1 MKCIVLAGGSGDRLW
16 PLSRKNYPKQFIH
29 IKENRSLFQ
38 ETIARNIP
46 FCEEFDI
53 ITSQKYA
60 NIVEGQL
67 QAFQGLR
74 YRCFYEEVGKKTAP
88 AVAIACL
95 CDNRSEDYLVVS
107 TDHIIDGGD
116 YKGAISAG
124 RTYMSQG
131 QLVCL
136 GIPAADHFKT
146 GYGYFH
152 DVDGKPRFS
161 HCEEEHPI
169 PQGET
174 WYYDTG
180 ILLFNG
186 GDYLHELSRKSPTL
200 YAQIRECVDQLDV
213 SQRNVR
219 IPAELVRDIEP
230 VSIGRAVTNVSEKMK
245 LVQGDFQ
252 WRRIM
257 TLESLDQYAHGAD
270 FGHVIQNN
278 CENVSIMNEA
288 DHQLVVA
295 NGLSDVIVV
304 NTPDAVYV
312 SRKNQADQIKTIIQN
327 NYGEQ
332 QAYFDE
338 GNIYYTPWGI
348 KETIHYASSYRV
360 KKITIFP
367 GKELSMHVHKLR
379 TEHWSVVRGQAT
391 IQLGDEIR
399 EYGQNE
405 SIFVPMGMPHQ
416 IANRAAEDLVI
427 IEVSVGEM
435 EYGHG
440 SDLTRLNSQPILKA
454 RCDEIVRLEPAFKD
468 NLWGGTRLR
477 DIYGKK
483 CDYEVIAESW
493 ELSTHK
499 AGQSMV
505 ATGKNQGLML
515 GEYIA
520 RFGRKI
526 LGWKCEP
533 YERFP
538 LLIKFID
545 SRESL
550 SIQVH
555 PGDDY
560 ALQKEDEYGKN
571 ELWYIVDCEPDSY
584 LYCGFSKDTDEEE
597 VRRRI
602 ENGTLPEILN
612 RIPVKKGESYFIET
626 GTVHAIGPGVLVCEI
641 QQSSNVT
648 YRLYDYQRRDKYG
661 ELRELHVDKAMEVVD
676 FHRKDLMAAG
686 AMECKYFSVEK
697 WEIRKEQSF
706 ALDDSSF
713 RAFVIL
719 NGSGTVQVGE
729 EVLSYKAADCFFV
742 PAGKKTVVFTGSGE
756 LLKVQV

>member
-46 FCEEFDI
+46 FCEEFCI
-53 ITSQKYA
+53 ITSEKYA
-60 NIVEGQL
+60 NIVAGQL

-74 YRCFYEEVGKKTAP
+74 YRCFYEEAGKKTAP

-116 YKGAISAG
+116 YKGAIAEA
-124 RTYMSQG
+124 RACIHQG

-136 GIPAADHFKT
+136 GIPAEHFEA
-146 GYGYFH
+146 GYGYFRQ
-152 DVDGKPRFS
+152 VDTKTRFW
-161 HCEEEHPI
+161 HCEESREI
-169 PQGET
+169 PAGEQ
-174 WYYDTG
+174 WYIDTG

-186 GDYLHELSRKSPTL
+186 GDYLHELSRKSPVL
-200 YAQIRECVDQLDV
+200 YAQIRECVDELDTGH
-213 SQRNVR
+213 RHIR
-219 IPAELVRDIEP
+219 IPAELVQEIEP
-230 VSIGRAVTNVSEKMK
+230 VSIGRAVTNVSDKMR
-245 LVQGDFQ
+245 LIQGNFRWQ
-252 WRRIM
+252 RIM
-257 TLESLDQYAHGAD
+257 TLESLDQYYHGED
-270 FGHVIQNN
+270 SGKVIQNN
-278 CENVSIMNEA
+278 CENVSVMNEA
-288 DHQLVVA
+288 THQLVVA

-304 NTPDAVYV
+304 NTSDAVYV
-312 SRKNQADQIKTIIQN
+312 SRKSQADQIKTIIRD
-327 NYGEQ
+327 NYEKQ

-338 GNIYYTPWGI
+338 GNIYYTSWGI
-348 KETIHYASSYRV
+348 KETLYYASGYRV
-360 KKITIFP
+360 KKITVFP
-367 GKELSMHVHKLR
+367 GKELSMHVHQLR
-379 TEHWSVVRGQAT
+379 TEHWSVVSGTAT
-391 IQLGDEIR
+391 IQLHGEIR

-405 SIFVPMGMPHQ
+405 SIYVPKGTPHQ
-416 IANRAAEDLVI
+416 VANRSTEDLVI
-427 IEVSVGEM
+427 IEVSIGDL

-440 SDLTRLNSQPILKA
+440 SDLTRLNSQPMVRTA
-454 RCDEIVRLEPAFKD
+454 CDDIVRMEPAFKD

-477 DIYGKK
+477 DLYGKK
-483 CDYEVIAESW
+483 CDYEIIAESW

-499 AGQSMV
+499 AGQSII
-505 ATGKNQGLML
+505 ATGPNRGLML
-515 GEYIA
+515 SEYID

-545 SRESL
+545 SRQSL

-571 ELWYIVDCEPDSY
+571 ELWYVVDCEPDSW
-584 LYCGFSKDTDEEE
+584 LYCGFSGDTTEEE
-597 VRRRI
+597 VRRRV
-602 ENGTLPEILN
+602 EDGTLTEILN
-612 RIPVKKGESYFIET
+612 KIPVKKGDSYFIET
-626 GTVHAIGPGVLVCEI
+626 GTVHAIGPGVLICEI

-661 ELRELHVDKAMEVVD
+661 ELRELHVDKALDVINFHKKDMEAS
-676 FHRKDLMAAG
+676 RT
-686 AMECKYFSVEK
+686 MECKYFSVEK
-697 WEIRKEQSF
+697 WSVSGEQTF

-713 RAFVIL
+713 RAFVVL
-719 NGSGTVQVGE
+719 AGEGTVQSGGE
-729 EVLSYKAADCFFV
+729 ELDYKAADCFFV
-742 PAGKKTVVFTGSGE
+742 PAGKKTVTFRGAGE

>member
-29 IKENRSLFQ
+29 IRENRSLFQ

-46 FCEEFDI
+46 FCEEFCI

-74 YRCFYEEVGKKTAP
+74 YRCFYEEAGKKTAP
-88 AVAIACL
+88 AVAVACL

-107 TDHIIDGGD
+107 TDHIIEGGD
-116 YKGAISAG
+116 YKGAVLQA
-124 RTYMSQG
+124 RTYMHQG

-136 GIPAADHFKT
+136 GIPAERFEA
-146 GYGYFH
+146 GYGYFRSQE
-152 DVDGKPRFS
+152 GKMQFRHS
-161 HCEEEHPI
+161 EEDQAI
-169 PQGET
+169 PQGEQ

-186 GDYLHELSRKSPTL
+186 GDYLHELSGKSPML
-200 YAQIRECVDQLDV
+200 YAQIRECVDRLDTGH
-213 SQRNVR
+213 RNIR
-219 IPAELVRDIEP
+219 IPEALVRGIEP
-230 VSIGRAVTNVSEKMK
+230 VSIGRAVTSVSEKVK
-245 LVQGDFQ
+245 LVQGDFR

-257 TLESLDQYAHGAD
+257 TLESLDQFYHGVD
-270 FGHVIQNN
+270 SGKVIQNE
-278 CENVSIMNEA
+278 CGNVSVMNEA
-288 DHQLVVA
+288 SHQLVVA
-295 NGLSDVIVV
+295 NGLTDILVV

-312 SRKNQADQIKTIIQN
+312 SRKSRADQIKTIIKN
-327 NYGEQ
+327 NYEEQ

-338 GNIYYTPWGI
+338 GNIYYTSWGI
-348 KETIHYASSYRV
+348 KETLHYAKGYKV
-360 KKITIFP
+360 KKITVFP
-367 GKELSMHVHKLR
+367 GKELSMHVHRLR
-379 TEHWSVVRGQAT
+379 TEHWSVVSGTAT
-391 IQLGDEIR
+391 IQLGREIR

-405 SIFVPMGMPHQ
+405 SIFVPMGTPHQ
-416 IANRAAEDLVI
+416 VANRSAEDLVI
-427 IEVSVGEM
+427 IEVSIGEL

-440 SDLTRLNSQPILKA
+440 KDLTRLSSDPIVKTA
-454 RCDEIVRLEPAFKD
+454 CDEIVRLEPAFKD

-477 DIYGKK
+477 DVYGKR
-483 CDYEVIAESW
+483 CNYEVIAESW

-499 AGQSMV
+499 AGQSII
-505 ATGKNQGLML
+505 ATGKSRGLML

-520 RFGRKI
+520 RFGREI

-545 SRESL
+545 SRQSL

-560 ALQKEDEYGKN
+560 ALRKEEDYGKN

-602 ENGTLPEILN
+602 GDGTLTDILN
-612 RIPVKKGESYFIET
+612 QIPVKKGESYFIET

-661 ELRELHVDKAMEVVD
+661 ELRELHVDKAMEVVN
-676 FHRKDLMAAG
+676 FGRKDMEATNT
-686 AMECKYFSVEK
+686 MECKYFSVEK
-697 WEIRKEQSF
+697 WELSKETTF
-706 ALDDSSF
+706 ILDDSSF

-719 NGSGTVQVGE
+719 EGEGTVEVGAE
-729 EVLSYKAADCFFV
+729 ALAYRAADCFFV
-742 PAGKKTVVFTGSGE
+742 PAGKKKVVFRGNGT